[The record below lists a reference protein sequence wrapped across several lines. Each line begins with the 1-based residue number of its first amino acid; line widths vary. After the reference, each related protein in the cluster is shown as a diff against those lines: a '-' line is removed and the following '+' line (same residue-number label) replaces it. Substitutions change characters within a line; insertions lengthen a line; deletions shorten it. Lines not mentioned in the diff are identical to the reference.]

1 MHQSNP
7 LSTWFSVGADAWL
20 LGFEAAAVISLR
32 GFRIA
37 QGGAAAHAEAQR
49 MIGEKIAALAE
60 LQELAFAG
68 KLGETAPVAVG
79 ETVAHYRRAVR
90 ANRRRL
96 TR

>member
-7 LSTWFSVGADAWL
+7 VSAWFSVGADVWL
-20 LGFEAAAVISLR
+20 LCFEAAAVIGLR
-32 GFRIA
+32 GFRMA

-49 MIGEKIAALAE
+49 MVGEKMAALFE
-60 LQELAFAG
+60 LQQLAFAG
-68 KLGETAPVAVG
+68 KLGETAPDAVG
-79 ETVAHYRRAVR
+79 KTIAHYRRAVR

>member
-7 LSTWFSVGADAWL
+7 LSAWFSIGADAWL
-20 LGFEAAAVISLR
+20 LGFEAAAVI
-32 GFRIA
+32 GFRGIRMA

-49 MIGEKIAALAE
+49 MVGEKIAALFE
-60 LQELAFAG
+60 LQQLALAG
-68 KLGETAPVAVG
+68 KLGAAAPETVG
-79 ETVAHYRRAVR
+79 KTVAHYRRAVR

>member
-7 LSTWFSVGADAWL
+7 FSAWFSVGADAWL
-20 LGFEAAAVISLR
+20 LGFEAAAVIGLR
-32 GFRIA
+32 GFRMA

-60 LQELAFAG
+60 LQQLAFAG

-79 ETVAHYRRAVR
+79 KTVAHYRRAVR
-90 ANRRRL
+90 ANHRRL